1 MQDHYDDLEAKCKYA
16 IGNFT
21 ERESEV
27 GHFESIVVAMCGW
40 DDVLSNEH
48 HRWCNITLL
57 SRTTLPA

>member
-48 HRWCNITLL
+48 HRWCNITL
-57 SRTTLPA
+57 